1 MLSFTAHESRT
12 EADGSTLMTFS
23 VRVPSREQIGGA
35 LEAERSLHRALNA
48 AGACIMQTLLS
59 RYDTDGEPLERAGT
73 WFTSKGRSPAVYQT
87 LSGEV
92 TVERHLYQS
101 PDGGR
106 TFCPLEERA
115 RIAHDAT
122 LHFGSIIAEKYS
134 ARSGRAVVR
143 DLARSHQRSVS
154 LEFVQSCA
162 AHMGEVAVKKEAHWT
177 YAPDTPKDKVHS
189 IVMGADGTCTAICEE
204 GYKQAM
210 AGTFS
215 LLDEQGARL
224 ETIHI
229 AHAPEDGKVTFKARM
244 EREAARLKAWDP
256 DITWQGICDGAPD
269 LQDWLQ
275 KHCDTVTLDFYH
287 VSEYLAAAAP
297 AFEKAPTAQRTWL
310 QTTLHSLKHEKDGA
324 SKILRRLRRALSATD
339 AAPLCAAAR
348 PAVEQA
354 VQYME
359 RNLARMDYALLSE
372 AGLVIGSG
380 VTEAACKH
388 IIKERT
394 GGSGM
399 RWKRRALQAVLSLR
413 ALVESGTRWEQFL
426 TRIERH
432 GF

>member
-1 MLSFTAHESRT
+1 
-12 EADGSTLMTFS
+12 
-23 VRVPSREQIGGA
+23 
-35 LEAERSLHRALNA
+35 
-48 AGACIMQTLLS
+48 
-59 RYDTDGEPLERAGT
+59 
-73 WFTSKGRSPAVYQT
+73 
-87 LSGEV
+87 
-92 TVERHLYQS
+92 
-101 PDGGR
+101 
-106 TFCPLEERA
+106 
-115 RIAHDAT
+115 
-122 LHFGSIIAEKYS
+122 
-134 ARSGRAVVR
+134 
-143 DLARSHQRSVS
+143 
-154 LEFVQSCA
+154 
-162 AHMGEVAVKKEAHWT
+162 MGEVAVKKEAHWT

-215 LLDEQGARL
+215 LLDEQGGRL

-229 AHAPEDGKVTFKARM
+229 AHAPEDGKATFKARM
-244 EREAARLKAWDP
+244 EREAARLKEWDP
-256 DITWQGICDGAPD
+256 DIAWQGICDGAPD
-269 LQDWLQ
+269 LQDWLE

-297 AFEKAPTAQRTWL
+297 AFEKDPAARRAWL
-310 QTTLHSLKHEKDGA
+310 QTTLHTLKHEKGGA
-324 SKILRRLRRALSATD
+324 EKILSRLRRSLAGTNPAGALPAGT
-339 AAPLCAAAR
+339 R

-359 RNLARMDYALLSE
+359 RNLARMDYALLAD
-372 AGLVIGSG
+372 AGMVIGSG

-399 RWKRRALQAVLSLR
+399 RWKRPALQAVLSLR
-413 ALVESGTRWEQFL
+413 ALVESGSRWEQFL